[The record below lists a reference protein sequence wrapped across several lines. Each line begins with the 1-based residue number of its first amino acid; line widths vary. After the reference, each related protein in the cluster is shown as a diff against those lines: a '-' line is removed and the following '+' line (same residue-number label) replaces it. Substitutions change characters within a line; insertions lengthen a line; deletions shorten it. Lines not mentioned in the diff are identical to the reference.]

1 MWLEAK
7 LVLSIFA
14 LIFISIVMAQII
26 LLNFF
31 LGFLLLM
38 GIGLVIMGDML
49 ISYQIKH
56 NHVDVLIDPCP
67 PSHEICVLFDFSG
80 NLDFIRSKKAPLGK
94 REFVKYKKEASVINV
109 GDYPL
114 RFINGNHGFFGH
126 ESYDKNVNMMKA
138 EALDKLEGDN
148 IEEIMDNLSMEDRA
162 GVEVVKDAGV

>member
-7 LVLSIFA
+7 LVLSIVA
-14 LIFISIVMAQII
+14 LICVSIVMSQII

-38 GIGLVIMGDML
+38 GIGMVIMGDML

-67 PSHEICVLFDFSG
+67 ASHEVCVLFDFSG
-80 NLDFIRSKKAPLGK
+80 NLDFIRSKKGPLGV
-94 REFVKYKKEASVINV
+94 RQFVKYKKEASVINV
-109 GDYPL
+109 GDYQL
-114 RFINGNHGFFGH
+114 RCINGNHGFIGH
-126 ESYDKNVNMMKA
+126 ESYDKNVNLYKA

-148 IEEIMDNLSMEDRA
+148 IEEIMDNLPMEDR
-162 GVEVVKDAGV
+162 VSLEVVKDDRV